1 MDTHRGFTVIELM
14 ITIVIVAILL
24 TIGVPSMQNLIMDN
38 RVTTAANTF
47 LTELNLARS
56 EAVKRGAR
64 VVVCRTNAPNAA
76 PPVCGA
82 GTANT
87 WTEGWVSFVDD
98 NQDGAYDAGE
108 VLVRIS
114 EGVEGDLVLMADAT
128 AETTL
133 IFNADGS
140 FGNGA
145 NATLALCDD
154 RGFES
159 GREIEITLTGRPAV
173 YRHNPPPAPPP
184 NPNLP
189 IRTVDCT
196 P

>member
-1 MDTHRGFTVIELM
+1 MDTHRGFTIIELM
-14 ITIVIVAILL
+14 ITILIVSILL
-24 TIGVPSMQNLIMDN
+24 AVGVPSMQTMIMDN
-38 RVTTAANTF
+38 RLTTAANNF

-64 VVVCRTNAPNAA
+64 VVVCRTNAPNAT

-87 WTEGWVSFVDD
+87 WSDGWVTFVDD
-98 NQDGAYDAGE
+98 NQDGNYDAGE

-114 EGVEGDLVLMADAT
+114 EGVEGNLALMADAT
-128 AETTL
+128 AETAL
-133 IFNADGS
+133 LFNADGS

-145 NATLALCDD
+145 NAVLALCDD
-154 RGFES
+154 RGAAE
-159 GREIEITLTGRPAV
+159 GRDITIGLTGRPNIS
-173 YRHNPPPAPPP
+173 RPAA
-184 NPNLP
+184 
-189 IRTVDCT
+189 DCT

>member
-38 RVTTAANTF
+38 RLTTAANDF

-64 VVVCRTNAPNAA
+64 VVVCRTNAPNAD
-76 PPVCGA
+76 PPVCGT

-87 WTEGWVSFVDD
+87 WSDGWVTFVDD
-98 NQDGAYDAGE
+98 DQDGDYDAGE
-108 VLVRIS
+108 VLVRIAG
-114 EGVEGDLVLMADAT
+114 GVEGNLELMADAT
-128 AETTL
+128 AEESL

-140 FGNGA
+140 LGNGA

-154 RGFES
+154 RGAGE
-159 GREIEITLTGRPAV
+159 GRDIAIGLTGRPNIS
-173 YRHNPPPAPPP
+173 RPAA
-184 NPNLP
+184 
-189 IRTVDCT
+189 DCT